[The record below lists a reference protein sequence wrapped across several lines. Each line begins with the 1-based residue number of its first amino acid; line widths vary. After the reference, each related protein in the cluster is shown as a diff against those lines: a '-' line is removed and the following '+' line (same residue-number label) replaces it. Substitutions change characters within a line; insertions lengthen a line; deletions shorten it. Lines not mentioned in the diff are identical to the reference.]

1 MRSNSKMRL
10 YDKLAKEFK
19 EILRHKE
26 SGQCVKSLG
35 AYKRIPKHYNRI
47 VKIEN
52 AEAKREYAQY
62 SKIKKQ
68 QRVVRATR
76 GSYAL

>member
-1 MRSNSKMRL
+1 MRL

-19 EILRHKE
+19 EILKHKE

-52 AEAKREYAQY
+52 AEAKREYA
-62 SKIKKQ
+62 
-68 QRVVRATR
+68 
-76 GSYAL
+76 